1 MFLAVSISIFVTSKL
16 SVHLSLFTDG
26 YHNNRFATTCNINFH
41 YFRSMADAPLKCV
54 IVGDEEAGKIKLLQS
69 MCRMVDPGRPSQR
82 AIYEGHT
89 ITAMVDN
96 RKYVISLWDTSG
108 QEEYETIRQL
118 SYRDADIYLVC
129 FSLVQPTTFH
139 NVQEM
144 VRICQQHSS

>member
-1 MFLAVSISIFVTSKL
+1 MMFLAVSTSIFVTSKL
-16 SVHLSLFTDG
+16 SVHLILFTDG
-26 YHNNRFATTCNINFH
+26 YHSNRFATNMNFH

-129 FSLVQPTTFH
+129 FSLVQPNTFH
-139 NVQEM
+139 NVQEI
-144 VRICQQHSS
+144 VRICQHHSS